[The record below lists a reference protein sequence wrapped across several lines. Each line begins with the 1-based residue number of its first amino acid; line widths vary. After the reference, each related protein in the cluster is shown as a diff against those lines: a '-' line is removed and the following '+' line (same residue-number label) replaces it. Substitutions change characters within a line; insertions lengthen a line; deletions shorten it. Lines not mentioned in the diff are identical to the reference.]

1 MAEAREFVRKMNIVS
16 TKDREDK
23 ADDASNDANKNVRI
37 VCDIID
43 AFFWLE
49 LLPLQVWVRARHH
62 LVFAQTAGVT

>member
-37 VCDIID
+37 VCDILD
-43 AFFWLE
+43 AYCI
-49 LLPLQVWVRARHH
+49 PLCAVNIAC
-62 LVFAQTAGVT
+62 FIKK